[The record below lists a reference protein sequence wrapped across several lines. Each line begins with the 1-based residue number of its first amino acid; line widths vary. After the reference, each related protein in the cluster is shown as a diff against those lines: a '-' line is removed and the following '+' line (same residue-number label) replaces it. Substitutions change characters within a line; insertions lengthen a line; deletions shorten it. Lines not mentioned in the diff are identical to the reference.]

1 MGWLRKKQKKSEE
14 DEKKEKLIAEG
25 TDLGLNLAKSMSI
38 YELEHRIAEEKERQ
52 KPEPKPRPS
61 PRHGEY

>member
-1 MGWLRKKQKKSEE
+1 MGWLSKKQKKSEE

-25 TDLGLNLAKSMSI
+25 KELGLNLEKSMSI

-52 KPEPKPRPS
+52 KPEPKSQPS
-61 PRHGEY
+61 PRRGEY

>member
-1 MGWLRKKQKKSEE
+1 MGWLRKRKKSEE

-25 TDLGLNLAKSMSI
+25 KELGLNLEKSMSI

-52 KPEPKPRPS
+52 KPEPKPQPS
-61 PRHGEY
+61 PRRGEY